1 MQQQIDSLQEYNKV
15 LQKTIQ
21 EIGNNVDEAPKSDE
35 PANSKRKSEHQHQR
49 LSELLISDKLIHE
62 ENTKVISELREA
74 GHLKDQEIARL
85 KKALEESDKSKTE
98 LEQKNKC

>member
-35 PANSKRKSEHQHQR
+35 PTYSKRKSEHQHQR

-62 ENTKVISELREA
+62 ENTKVISELKE
-74 GHLKDQEIARL
+74 
-85 KKALEESDKSKTE
+85 
-98 LEQKNKC
+98 